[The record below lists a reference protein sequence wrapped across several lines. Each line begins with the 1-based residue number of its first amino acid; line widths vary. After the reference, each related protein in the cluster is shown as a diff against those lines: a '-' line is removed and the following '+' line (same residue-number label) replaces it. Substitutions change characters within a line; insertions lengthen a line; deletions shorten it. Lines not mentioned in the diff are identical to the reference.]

1 MMNMKRQI
9 SVSIFLAIL
18 VIILAWLYIKFNN
31 ETKPREDVITTENEI
46 SKEPS
51 ITISQEQIS
60 AAYYI
65 KQESGR
71 LVVYEGKSNAKFQFI
86 ELFQSLPLGEG
97 GRAQRG
103 RMRVKLIL
111 ICCKLYLNWCKVDPH
126 QSKIKDF

>member
-1 MMNMKRQI
+1 MKRKI

-71 LVVYEGKSNAKFQFI
+71 LVVYEGKSNAVYMETSIDMMTLSEKMIERIREGIYFQTES
-86 ELFQSLPLGEG
+86 ELF
-97 GRAQRG
+97 
-103 RMRVKLIL
+103 
-111 ICCKLYLNWCKVDPH
+111 
-126 QSKIKDF
+126 DFLESYSS